1 MASKKLINSTLSA
14 LDFALKGR
22 NDFFL
27 TTSFGYQ
34 SSLLFFL
41 MAELG
46 ISMRCL
52 YIRSGLSSGGIEE
65 QIDYA
70 TNKFDIDLRVVDR
83 SHWLEG
89 ELRGQEFL
97 TLDDHRR
104 ESICKNLKREPL
116 LEYIKSHSFK
126 VWISGI
132 RKDQT
137 DARSAIQFMEV
148 TDLEVIKLSPLFAW
162 SKLDVKNLIIG
173 NDLKVNADYFDLCK
187 FNESKEC
194 GLHF

>member
-1 MASKKLINSTLSA
+1 MASKKLIDTTLSA

-46 ISMRCL
+46 VSMKCL
-52 YIRSGLSSGGIEE
+52 YIKSSLSSGGIDE
-65 QIDYA
+65 QIEYA
-70 TNKFDIDLRVVDR
+70 TNKFDIDLSMIDR
-83 SHWLEG
+83 SDWLEN
-89 ELRGQEFL
+89 ELQGQEFMSL
-97 TLDDHRR
+97 EEHRR
-104 ESICKNLKREPL
+104 EAICKNLKREPL
-116 LEYIKSHSFK
+116 LDYIKSHSYK
-126 VWISGI
+126 IWISGI

-137 DARSAIQFMEV
+137 DARSAIQFLDV

-162 SKLDVKNLIIG
+162 SKLDVRNILID
-173 NDLKVNADYFDLCK
+173 NDLRINSDYFDLCK
-187 FNESKEC
+187 SNKSKEC

>member
-1 MASKKLINSTLSA
+1 MASKKLIDSTLSA

-46 ISMRCL
+46 VSMSCL
-52 YIRSGLSSGGIEE
+52 YVKSNLSSGGIEE

-70 TNKFDIDLRVVDR
+70 INKFDIDLTMVDR
-83 SHWLEG
+83 SDWLDT

-97 TLDDHRR
+97 TIEEQRR
-104 ESICKNLKREPL
+104 EAICKNLKREPL

-126 VWISGI
+126 IWISGI

-137 DARSAIQFMEV
+137 DARSSIQFIDV

-162 SKLDVKNLIIG
+162 SKLDVRNLLID
-173 NDLKVNADYFDLCK
+173 NDLKINSDYFDLCK